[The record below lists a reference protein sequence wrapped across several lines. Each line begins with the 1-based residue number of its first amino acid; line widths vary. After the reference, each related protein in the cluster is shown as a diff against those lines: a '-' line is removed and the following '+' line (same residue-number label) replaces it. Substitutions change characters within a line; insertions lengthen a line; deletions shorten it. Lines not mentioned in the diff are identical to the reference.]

1 MTYKLSSLILA
12 IVLLIVGLPFDSFAQ
27 THWQS
32 EPLHIEPRQIQ
43 GTSNRVQADKMK
55 NHTMII
61 DFKQPNEWTKWQVVN
76 DGVMGGKSQGTITS
90 IGNHGVF
97 SGDISLENNGGFSST
112 LRPIKP
118 LEQGFDH
125 LLIDIEGDGL
135 TYQLRAV
142 VYINGY
148 RLAYKHDFTTMK
160 QKREQLRLPLANFKA
175 SFRGRIIS
183 DAPPLVS
190 ENIAEIGVLITNKRA
205 GQFNLHIH
213 SVAAYQD

>member
-1 MTYKLSSLILA
+1 MTYKLSNLILA
-12 IVLLIVGLPFDSFAQ
+12 IVLLIVALPFDSFAQ
-27 THWQS
+27 AHWPS
-32 EPLHIEPRQIQ
+32 EPRRSQVSSHRI
-43 GTSNRVQADKMK
+43 QADKMK

-61 DFKQPNEWTKWQVVN
+61 DFKQPSEWTQWQIVN
-76 DGVMGGKSQGTITS
+76 DGVMGGKSQGTIKTM
-90 IGNHGVF
+90 GDHGVF

-112 LRPIKP
+112 LREIKP
-118 LEQGFDH
+118 LEQGFNH
-125 LLIDIEGDGL
+125 LLIDIKGDGL

-148 RLAYKHDFTTMK
+148 RLPYKHDFTTTD
-160 QKREQLRLPLANFKA
+160 QKRKQLRLPLANFEA

-183 DAPPLVS
+183 DAPPLAS
-190 ENIAEIGVLITNKRA
+190 ENIAEIGVLITNKTA